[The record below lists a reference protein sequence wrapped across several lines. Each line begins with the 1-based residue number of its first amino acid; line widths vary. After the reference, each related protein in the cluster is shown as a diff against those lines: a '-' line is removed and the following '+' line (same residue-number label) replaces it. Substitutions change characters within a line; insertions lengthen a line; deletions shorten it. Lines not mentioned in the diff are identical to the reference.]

1 MNNYF
6 EQELRKLFG
15 DGNII
20 SSPIYTG
27 RSCFGT
33 LGKDL
38 RVRVQ
43 FISTNI
49 ADKYDALKLTVLN
62 RTNGPVDTMV
72 LRLKDLLGMQRIRS
86 NRDGL
91 TPHIW
96 DDHGK
101 AEWYLYYPTVADYGT
116 IQQAVAKYLGVF
128 QERQQGYY
136 QSGPKLVYICAP
148 LRGNVEKNIEFA
160 RQKAQEVFQ
169 TGDIPVCPHLMFPPI
184 ADPDNAEQDQAARE
198 MGLRLVASC
207 HRLNVYG
214 PNLTD
219 GMLAEIQQ
227 ATLLGIEVRQ
237 YPIGENEG
245 AGRDIDN
252 RLSNCAYH
260 AVRDSDQ

>member
-15 DGNII
+15 DGKII
-20 SSPIYTG
+20 DNPSYTG

-38 RVRVQ
+38 RVRIQ
-43 FISTNI
+43 FISTDI
-49 ADKYDALKLTVLN
+49 ACKYDALKVIVLN
-62 RTNGPVDTMV
+62 RVDGPVDTLV
-72 LRLKDLLGMQRIRS
+72 LRLKDLLGRQRLHG

-136 QSGPKLVYICAP
+136 RSGPKLVYICAP
-148 LRGNVEKNIEFA
+148 LRGDVEKNIEFA
-160 RQKAQEVFQ
+160 RQKAQGVFQ
-169 TGDIPVCPHLMFPPI
+169 AGDIPICPHLMFPPI
-184 ADPDNAEQDQAARE
+184 ADPEDPEQDQAARD
-198 MGLRLVASC
+198 MDLRLIAIC
-207 HRLNVYG
+207 QQLNVYG

-219 GMLAEIQQ
+219 GMLAEIQR
-227 ATLLGIEVRQ
+227 ATILGIEVHRH
-237 YPIGENEG
+237 PTTEG
-245 AGRDIDN
+245 N
-252 RLSNCAYH
+252 
-260 AVRDSDQ
+260 SDL